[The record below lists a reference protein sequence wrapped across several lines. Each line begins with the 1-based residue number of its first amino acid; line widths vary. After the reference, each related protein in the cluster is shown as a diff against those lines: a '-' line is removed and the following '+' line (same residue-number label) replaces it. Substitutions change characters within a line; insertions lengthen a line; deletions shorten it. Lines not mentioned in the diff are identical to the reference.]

1 MKKIKIKQYD
11 AQRTKIGFVQQS
23 LSDFRRFRKA
33 LNYGK
38 QIAPWF
44 VNIPVNLKIMSG
56 NVYFMTDYNNKST
69 DIVKTISDIDAIMKD
84 AGFKRSGKWAFSYGS
99 YDCAYYDGPKSITF
113 YIHQNDSCE
122 LVETEVT
129 EKKMLPGGLC
139 AKALETINL
148 NYEIL

>member
-11 AQRTKIGFVQQS
+11 SQRTKIGFVQQF
-23 LSDFRRFRKA
+23 LDDFRRFRKA

-44 VNIPVNLKIMSG
+44 VNIPVNLKIINGS
-56 NVYFMTDYNNKST
+56 VYFMTAYDKNP
-69 DIVKTISDIDAIMKD
+69 DIVKTILDIDAVMKD
-84 AGFKRSGKWAFSYGS
+84 TDFKRSGKWGFSYGS
-99 YDCAYYDGPKSITF
+99 YDCVYYNGSKSITF
-113 YIHQNDSCE
+113 YVHQNDSCE

-139 AKALETINL
+139 AKALETINSD
-148 NYEIL
+148 